1 MCKER
6 SSVIGFVLIDKKFK
20 RIRVDKCIRHLPR
33 VLSVAGFHVVA
44 CCCGHG
50 RYPLTVV
57 CKVLKPNCKSNGYY
71 DLISGKDIPRKTRFY
86 KRDKDGYF
94 YIPEVS
100 EGLPLNTKG
109 VA

>member
-1 MCKER
+1 MVCKER
-6 SSVIGFVLIDKKFK
+6 SSVVGIVLINKKFK
-20 RIRVDKCIRHLPR
+20 HIRVDKCIRHLPT
-33 VLSVAGFHVVA
+33 VLSVYGFYVVA

-57 CKVLKPNCKSNGYY
+57 CKNEAKELNNYF
-71 DLISGKDIPRKTRFY
+71 DLISGKDIPRRKRFY

-100 EGLPLNTKG
+100 DSLSLNTKRLI
-109 VA
+109 